1 MTNMRE
7 DYRNYIKMQVNEI
20 NISRHGARN
29 AKNTKDFAPLRET
42 KMPDRVLKV
51 QERPEGTPSENGI
64 SIAGN
69 IKIKHVIDTHSNNRN
84 RQLPISRVA

>member
-1 MTNMRE
+1 MKLIFHATA
-7 DYRNYIKMQVNEI
+7 Q
-20 NISRHGARN
+20 RN

-42 KMPDRVLKV
+42 KMPDRVLKYKSA
-51 QERPEGTPSENGI
+51 PEGTPSENGI

-69 IKIKHVIDTHSNNRN
+69 IKIKHVIDTHSNYRN